1 MNISGVLLQVHPERM
16 DEVRAALD
24 RIAGVEVHMV
34 TEDGRLIVT
43 VEEEDSQGGTVLALH
58 RLRRRI
64 AGRHGAGPAPAR
76 GRPGGLGHLPP
87 FRTRVRRRQGR
98 STER

>member
-1 MNISGVLLQVHPERM
+1 MNITGVLLQVNPGRM

-24 RIAGVEVHMV
+24 RFAGVEVHMV

-58 RLRRRI
+58 RLEGVL
-64 AGRHGAGPAPAR
+64 AASVTYHYFGPESEDDKDGVPSDETITA
-76 GRPGGLGHLPP
+76 
-87 FRTRVRRRQGR
+87 
-98 STER
+98 

>member
-24 RIAGVEVHMV
+24 RFDGVEVHMV

-58 RLRRRI
+58 RLEGVLAASVTYHHFEPESDDDKDGVPNDETI
-64 AGRHGAGPAPAR
+64 TA
-76 GRPGGLGHLPP
+76 
-87 FRTRVRRRQGR
+87 
-98 STER
+98 